1 MTKYEKTLRTIPIVS
16 FGLLIFLF
24 GMFIIR
30 SYKDVN
36 RTIEI
41 NVEARSLP
49 VKTYQ
54 RVELDV
60 NSFVTSREGTLYWKP
75 DSFKEA
81 FVLRHIADTKLSFN
95 LIDILYLLV
104 INCILFWMFHNVKQE
119 DLFKKNF
126 LVGIQIIA
134 PLIVLYGALG
144 MIKSLISN
152 YFLDDITKGQFK
164 SPSPDG
170 FSLTPFFIAMLFLQV
185 IPIFLKR
192 AQKIQ
197 QEQEFTI

>member
-104 INCILFWMFHNVKQE
+104 INCILFWMFMSNSV
-119 DLFKKNF
+119 DFKMETQRRKAGDAWSK
-126 LVGIQIIA
+126 LQLKCRDSMWKIISSR
-134 PLIVLYGALG
+134 
-144 MIKSLISN
+144 KIS
-152 YFLDDITKGQFK
+152 
-164 SPSPDG
+164 S
-170 FSLTPFFIAMLFLQV
+170 
-185 IPIFLKR
+185 KR
-192 AQKIQ
+192 T
-197 QEQEFTI
+197 F